1 MGKKKVLI
9 LVAEENGL
17 SINDS
22 PLRQIAA
29 KELVDS
35 TYHGDAYYKAED
47 KMTEKLN
54 TLVKKYGVE
63 INEDNYNII
72 NTISQENTSVYNSLK
87 LVYESNMTHH
97 FWINFNKPKTE
108 KEIEEVLKNLGYGY
122 YIDDLPEKLDGV
134 FLIYGY
140 IKDNDEHDYD
150 KIIREPSYEYTL
162 KR

>member
-9 LVAEENGL
+9 L
-17 SINDS
+17 
-22 PLRQIAA
+22 
-29 KELVDS
+29 
-35 TYHGDAYYKAED
+35 
-47 KMTEKLN
+47 
-54 TLVKKYGVE
+54 
-63 INEDNYNII
+63 
-72 NTISQENTSVYNSLK
+72 QENTSVYNSLK

-150 KIIREPSYEYTL
+150 KIIRESSYEYTL
-162 KR
+162 KC